1 MTGYLDPSFLVSLY
15 SSDDNFEAA
24 VQAMQ
29 TFQGQRLV
37 TTFGTL
43 EVINAFGLRVFRKQ
57 VTSSQAQSSLD
68 DFEQDLRAGVLQVC
82 PLPEQVFEHAR
93 RLSQQTTATLGTR
106 TADLLH
112 VAAALELGVD
122 RLFSFDKQQRKLA
135 QVVRLKV
142 N

>member
-1 MTGYLDPSFLVSLY
+1 M
-15 SSDDNFEAA
+15 
-24 VQAMQ
+24 QA
-29 TFQGQRLV
+29 FQGQRLV

-57 VTSSQAQSSLD
+57 VASSEAQSSLD
-68 DFEQDLRAGVLQVC
+68 DFEKDLRSGILQLH
-82 PLPEQVFEHAR
+82 PLSEQAFERAR
-93 RLSQQTTATLGTR
+93 ELSLQTTATLGTR

-135 QVVRLKV
+135 RAAGLKI

>member
-24 VQAMQ
+24 VRTMQ

-57 VTSSQAQSSLD
+57 VKSSQAQSSLD
-68 DFEQDLRAGVLQVC
+68 DFEKDLRAGVLQVC
-82 PLPEQVFEHAR
+82 PLPEQVLSVLVGYRSRQPQPWGRGR
-93 RLSQQTTATLGTR
+93 RISSMSRLRWSWAWI
-106 TADLLH
+106 ASS
-112 VAAALELGVD
+112 ALTSSSGNWP
-122 RLFSFDKQQRKLA
+122 KPYG
-135 QVVRLKV
+135 
-142 N
+142 